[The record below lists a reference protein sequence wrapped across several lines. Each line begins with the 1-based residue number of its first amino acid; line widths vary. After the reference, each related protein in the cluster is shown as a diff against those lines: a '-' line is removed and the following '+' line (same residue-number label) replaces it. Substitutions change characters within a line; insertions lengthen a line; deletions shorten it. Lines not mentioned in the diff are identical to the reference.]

1 MGRSR
6 EEGPRDRAREA
17 RDDGRGGR
25 EIDRAREARDHLPSD
40 GFVFIFYIFYDYKS
54 KIKNENNIS

>member
-40 GFVFIFYIFYDYKS
+40 GFVFIFSIFYDYKS
-54 KIKNENNIS
+54 KIKK